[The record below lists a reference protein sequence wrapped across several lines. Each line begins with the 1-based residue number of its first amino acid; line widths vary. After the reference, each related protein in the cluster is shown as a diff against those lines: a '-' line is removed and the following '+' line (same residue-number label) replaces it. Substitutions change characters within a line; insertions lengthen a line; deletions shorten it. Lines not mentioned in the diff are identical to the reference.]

1 MKKYLFLAMLF
12 LGGISQ
18 SVHARSKPT
27 LKFKEGSSHIILLKA
42 SAVNNAIQVVFQ
54 NGQGELL
61 FTETLAKGYS
71 YRKNYNLSDFSD
83 GVFYVKIVEA
93 KNVQFFQV
101 EKGEKNKIT
110 EIDKLPF
117 E

>member
-1 MKKYLFLAMLF
+1 MLF
-12 LGGISQ
+12 LGGLSQ
-18 SVHARSKPT
+18 TIYSRSKPT

-54 NGQGELL
+54 NEEGGLL
-61 FTETLAKGYS
+61 FTETLTKGYS
-71 YRKNYNLSDFSD
+71 YRKNYNLSDYSN
-83 GVFYVKIVEA
+83 GVFYVKIVEV
-93 KNVQFFQV
+93 KNVQFFKV
-101 EKGEKNKIT
+101 EKGEKNTIT

>member
-1 MKKYLFLAMLF
+1 MKKYLFLTIPFFAGLT
-12 LGGISQ
+12 Q
-18 SVHARSKPT
+18 SVQARSKPT
-27 LKFKEGSSHIILLKA
+27 LTFKEGASHIVLLKA

-54 NGQGELL
+54 NGEGGLL

-71 YRKNYNLSDFSD
+71 YKKNYNLSDFSD
-83 GVFYVKIVEA
+83 GVFYVKIVEV
-93 KNVQFFQV
+93 KNVQFFKV
-101 EKGEKNKIT
+101 EKGEQNKIT